1 MGKFKEL
8 MMETKYKIVDV
19 VGTPTYEDEYDDFKR
34 EQAKEMMFKYG
45 LHSHFNLDQVMM
57 AWQLYSDS
65 LCAGWLIDDKESVES
80 VFKVVLEEIDE

>member
-1 MGKFKEL
+1 ME
-8 MMETKYKIVDV
+8 ETKYKIIEV
-19 VGTPTYEDEYDDFKR
+19 VGKPEYEDEYDEFKK

-45 LHSHFNLDQVMM
+45 LHSHFSLDEVMK

-65 LCAGWLIDDKESVES
+65 LCAGWIIDNKESVES